1 MALAANTWG
10 HLRAALANNSA
21 ADEVRDLLEL
31 ADITTNGTVEASK
44 AVVTDSNKDVSG
56 IRNLTLGVAASTL
69 GSLILSGNT
78 AGTVTIK
85 TAATAGDWSM
95 TLPADDGD
103 AGEQLQTNG
112 SGVTTWEAAGSSR
125 AVKDVVRKLD
135 DVAHEALSRIVERGV
150 YAFRYKPNARQ
161 TEKLPALSD
170 TKTEF
175 HGVMADEYPE
185 VMMYDGKIF
194 CPISAFG
201 EAMLAIK
208 ALAAEV
214 TSLKAQLAS

>member
-1 MALAANTWG
+1 MALTQNTKN
-10 HLRAALANNSA
+10 HLRSGLANQA
-21 ADEVRDLLEL
+21 AFDEVRDILEG
-31 ADITTNGTVEASK
+31 AFPTT
-44 AVVTDSNKDVSG
+44 AVT
-56 IRNLTLGVAASTL
+56 IGVAGTAT
-69 GSLILSGNT
+69 GDLILKGTTSG
-78 AGTVTIK
+78 AVTVTVAD
-85 TAATAGDWSM
+85 AAGEWTM

-135 DVAHEALSRIVERGV
+135 DVAHEALDRILSRGV